1 MSTAYGVNTTIVDAG
16 TTKAEHASVGGNMYV
31 WSDTIAAA
39 TTDIEAADVIHMA
52 ELPSN
57 CKVHSIKLYN
67 DDMDSGTT
75 NTCDVGIYNGNTK
88 FTIGGTSYGAENVID
103 DDCYASAITDLRGA
117 VLTGTEVAF
126 EARNVNASENFM
138 WEDCGLTED
147 PSVPLRICLTMDA
160 AGNAAGDITMKVIY
174 SM

>member
-1 MSTAYGVNTTIVDAG
+1 MSVAYGVNTTIVDAG
-16 TTKAEHASVGGNMYV
+16 TTKAENASTGGRMFV

-39 TTDIEAADVIHMA
+39 STDIEASDVIHMA

-57 CKVHSIKLYN
+57 CKVHSIKLFN
-67 DDMDSGTT
+67 DDIDSGTT

-88 FTIGGTSYGAENVID
+88 FTIGGTETAAEAAID

-138 WEDCGLTED
+138 WEDAGLASD
-147 PSVPLRICLTMDA
+147 PGVLLRICLTMDA
-160 AGNAAGDITMKVIY
+160 AGNTAGDITIKVIY